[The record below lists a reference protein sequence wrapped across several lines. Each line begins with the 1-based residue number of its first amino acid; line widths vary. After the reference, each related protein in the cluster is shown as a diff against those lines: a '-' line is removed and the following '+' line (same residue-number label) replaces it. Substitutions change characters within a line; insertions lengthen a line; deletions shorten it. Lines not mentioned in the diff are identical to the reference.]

1 LRRGA
6 RAGAAGFETFPAGAF
21 AALAFLAGA
30 FFSGARGA
38 GTFLPDDFRAGAFA
52 AGFGALFPGAF
63 GAGFAGAF
71 LLGFFVAMVSVGKA
85 SPGGA
90 SSATWTNRPPRPP
103 GGRDIGVPP
112 ASANV
117 EPNPGE
123 RLKPQEPK
131 TLEPLPVCGTCGHP
145 HLPGEPCTSAR
156 MAGAGTGTLAMEP
169 AAAGGEELRSTDPL
183 VGSTVGSFRVVRA
196 LGRGGMGTVY
206 LAEHPVI
213 GSRVAIKFLHESMAA
228 SPELVARFY
237 DEARAVNRIGHENI
251 VGIFDLSMLPPNRY
265 YIVMEYLDGDALSA
279 LLRRGAMPVGE
290 AVTILLQL
298 CDALQCAHERGVV
311 HRDLKPD
318 NVFVARRRGAPFVKL
333 LDFGIAKLRDAP
345 PGAQTAAGMI
355 VGTPEYMAPEQCE
368 NRPVDA
374 RTDVYALGVM
384 AYQMFAG
391 VLPFAGSIT
400 QLLLAHVHEAPRPP
414 RSVNGSLS
422 PALDD
427 AVLRAL
433 RKRPEDRFP
442 DMASFAEALAS
453 GREAAAP
460 VAQGSPPTPNRASL
474 RVQLAGEPQARSFP
488 AAEITR
494 GGVYLES
501 GPPLPAPFSRAVVS
515 VPDGGSGSAPVP
527 AEVVR
532 VVQPAEA
539 KAWGMA
545 AGFALQFLPATPAER
560 AALERLAGGTPAASR
575 AEPSDTAAAALLDAL
590 ETHSGGSHYEFL
602 GLPLDAELKE
612 VQSRAR
618 ALRVQLE
625 NLRGRKLSPR
635 HAARVAPLLARVAFA
650 ADVIGVAS
658 ERLAYDAR
666 SGNHLGVA
674 RCIASGLPEALVAQR
689 RQEFL
694 RERPGSEERVRQCLS
709 RAKVARAVGNL
720 PFARAQYEEALA
732 ADPLDLDIH
741 REYWALRRDLEG
753 PTR

>member
-1 LRRGA
+1 
-6 RAGAAGFETFPAGAF
+6 
-21 AALAFLAGA
+21 
-30 FFSGARGA
+30 
-38 GTFLPDDFRAGAFA
+38 
-52 AGFGALFPGAF
+52 
-63 GAGFAGAF
+63 
-71 LLGFFVAMVSVGKA
+71 
-85 SPGGA
+85 
-90 SSATWTNRPPRPP
+90 
-103 GGRDIGVPP
+103 
-112 ASANV
+112 
-117 EPNPGE
+117 
-123 RLKPQEPK
+123 
-131 TLEPLPVCGTCGHP
+131 
-145 HLPGEPCTSAR
+145 
-156 MAGAGTGTLAMEP
+156 GTGAEAP
-169 AAAGGEELRSTDPL
+169 HAVDPL
-183 VGSTVGSFRVVRA
+183 VGATVGSFRVVRA

-279 LLRRGAMPVGE
+279 LLRRGNLPQAE
-290 AVTILLQL
+290 ALAILLQL

-318 NVFVARRRGAPFVKL
+318 NVFVLRRRGAPFVKL

-355 VGTPEYMAPEQCE
+355 VGTPEYMAPEQCD
-368 NRPVDA
+368 NRPIDA
-374 RTDVYALGVM
+374 RADVYALGVM
-384 AYQMFAG
+384 AYQMLTG
-391 VLPFAGSIT
+391 VLPFTGTIT
-400 QLLLAHVHEAPRPP
+400 QLLLAHVREEPRPP
-414 RSVNGSLS
+414 RSVNWLLP

-427 AVLRAL
+427 AILRAL

-442 DMASFAEALAS
+442 DMAAFAAALAE
-453 GREAAAP
+453 GRDAPARRPPEPAPAAERL
-460 VAQGSPPTPNRASL
+460 VL
-474 RVQLAGEPQARSFP
+474 RVQLAGESQARSCP
-488 AAEITR
+488 ASELTR

-515 VPDGGSGSAPVP
+515 VPDGGSGATPVP

-532 VVQPAEA
+532 VVQPTEA

-545 AGFALQFLPATPAER
+545 AGFALQFLPGNPAER
-560 AALERLAGGTPAASR
+560 AALERLAGGTPAPHRPEATDES
-575 AEPSDTAAAALLDAL
+575 AAALLDAL
-590 ETHSGGSHYEFL
+590 ESHSHGTHYEFL

-625 NLRGRKLSPR
+625 GLRGRKLSPR
-635 HAARVAPLLARVAFA
+635 HASLVAPLLSRVAFA
-650 ADVIGVAS
+650 GDVIGVAS
-658 ERLAYDAR
+658 ERLAYDAG

-674 RCIASGLPEALVAQR
+674 RCIAAGLPEALVAQR

-694 RERPGSEERVRQCLS
+694 RARPGAEERVRQCLS

-720 PFARAQYEEALA
+720 EFARAQYEEALA
-732 ADPLDLDIH
+732 ADPLDLEIH

-753 PTR
+753 PAR

>member
-1 LRRGA
+1 M
-6 RAGAAGFETFPAGAF
+6 EPSD
-21 AALAFLAGA
+21 LAG
-30 FFSGARGA
+30 G
-38 GTFLPDDFRAGAFA
+38 D
-52 AGFGALFPGAF
+52 
-63 GAGFAGAF
+63 
-71 LLGFFVAMVSVGKA
+71 V
-85 SPGGA
+85 
-90 SSATWTNRPPRPP
+90 
-103 GGRDIGVPP
+103 
-112 ASANV
+112 
-117 EPNPGE
+117 
-123 RLKPQEPK
+123 
-131 TLEPLPVCGTCGHP
+131 
-145 HLPGEPCTSAR
+145 
-156 MAGAGTGTLAMEP
+156 
-169 AAAGGEELRSTDPL
+169 LRSTDPV

-213 GSRVAIKFLHESMAA
+213 GSRVAIKFLHESMAT

-265 YIVMEYLDGDALSA
+265 YIVMEYLDGEALSA
-279 LLRRGAMPVGE
+279 LLRRGAMAVGE
-290 AVTILLQL
+290 AVAILLQL

-345 PGAQTAAGMI
+345 PGAQTAAGML

-368 NRPVDA
+368 NGPIDA

-384 AYQMFAG
+384 AYQMLTG

-400 QLLLAHVHEAPRPP
+400 QLLVAQVHEEPRPP
-414 RSVNGSLS
+414 RSVNGLLS
-422 PALDD
+422 PPLEEAI
-427 AVLRAL
+427 LRAL
-433 RKRPEDRFP
+433 RKRPEDRFQ
-442 DMASFAEALAS
+442 DMTSFATALAA
-453 GREAAAP
+453 GRESTGPAAP
-460 VAQGSPPTPNRASL
+460 GAGPPTDRPASI

-488 AAEITR
+488 ATELTR

-501 GPPLPAPFSRAVVS
+501 DPPLPAPFSRAVVS
-515 VPDGGSGSAPVP
+515 VPDGGAGSAPVP

-539 KAWGMA
+539 RTWGMA
-545 AGFALQFLPATPAER
+545 AGFALQFLPSTPAER
-560 AALERLAGGTPAASR
+560 AALERLTGGTPTAHS
-575 AEPSDTAAAALLDAL
+575 AEPSDASVASLLDAL
-590 ETHSGGSHYEFL
+590 ESHSGGTHYAFL
-602 GLPLDAELKE
+602 GLPPDAELKE

-625 NLRGRKLSPR
+625 HLRGRKLSPR
-635 HAARVAPLLARVAFA
+635 HAALVAPLLARVAFA

-666 SGNHLGVA
+666 NGNHLGVA
-674 RCIASGLPEALVAQR
+674 RCIAAGLPDALVAQR

-694 RERPGSEERVRQCLS
+694 RERPGSQERVRQCLS
-709 RAKVARAVGNL
+709 RAKVARAVGNVE
-720 PFARAQYEEALA
+720 FARAQFEEALA
-732 ADPLDLDIH
+732 ADPLDLEIH

>member
-1 LRRGA
+1 
-6 RAGAAGFETFPAGAF
+6 
-21 AALAFLAGA
+21 
-30 FFSGARGA
+30 
-38 GTFLPDDFRAGAFA
+38 
-52 AGFGALFPGAF
+52 
-63 GAGFAGAF
+63 
-71 LLGFFVAMVSVGKA
+71 
-85 SPGGA
+85 
-90 SSATWTNRPPRPP
+90 
-103 GGRDIGVPP
+103 
-112 ASANV
+112 
-117 EPNPGE
+117 
-123 RLKPQEPK
+123 
-131 TLEPLPVCGTCGHP
+131 
-145 HLPGEPCTSAR
+145 
-156 MAGAGTGTLAMEP
+156 
-169 AAAGGEELRSTDPL
+169 
-183 VGSTVGSFRVVRA
+183 
-196 LGRGGMGTVY
+196 
-206 LAEHPVI
+206 
-213 GSRVAIKFLHESMAA
+213 MAA

-265 YIVMEYLDGDALSA
+265 YIVMEYLDGEALSA
-279 LLRRGAMPVGE
+279 LLRRGAMPAGE
-290 AVTILLQL
+290 AVAILLQL

-345 PGAQTAAGMI
+345 AGAQTAAGMI

-384 AYQMFAG
+384 AYQMFSG
-391 VLPFAGSIT
+391 VLPFTGSIT
-400 QLLLAHVHEAPRPP
+400 QLLLAHVHETPRPP
-414 RSVNGSLS
+414 RSVNGLLP

-427 AVLRAL
+427 AILRAL

-442 DMASFAEALAS
+442 DMASFAAALAAGRDS
-453 GREAAAP
+453 GAPPAREPLPGTA
-460 VAQGSPPTPNRASL
+460 RATTI
-474 RVQLAGEPQARSFP
+474 RVHLAGEPQARSFP

-494 GGVYLES
+494 GGVYLEC

-515 VPDGGSGSAPVP
+515 VPDGGAGSAPVP

-532 VVQPAEA
+532 VVQPGEA

-545 AGFALQFLPATPAER
+545 AGFALQFLPSTPPER
-560 AALERLAGGTPAASR
+560 AAVERLAGGTPAAHR
-575 AEPSDTAAAALLDAL
+575 AEPSDESAAALLEAL
-590 ETHSGGSHYEFL
+590 DGHSGGTHYEFL

-625 NLRGRKLSPR
+625 HLRGRKLSPR

-674 RCIASGLPEALVAQR
+674 RCIAAGLPDALVAQR

-720 PFARAQYEEALA
+720 AFARKQYEEALA

-753 PTR
+753 ATR

>member
-1 LRRGA
+1 MAARQGSRGRMA
-6 RAGAAGFETFPAGAF
+6 DGNFRPAGD
-21 AALAFLAGA
+21 
-30 FFSGARGA
+30 S
-38 GTFLPDDFRAGAFA
+38 
-52 AGFGALFPGAF
+52 
-63 GAGFAGAF
+63 
-71 LLGFFVAMVSVGKA
+71 
-85 SPGGA
+85 
-90 SSATWTNRPPRPP
+90 W
-103 GGRDIGVPP
+103 VPT

-117 EPNPGE
+117 ERNPGD
-123 RLKPQEPK
+123 RVKPHEPES
-131 TLEPLPVCGTCGHP
+131 LEPLPICGSCGHP
-145 HLPGEPCTSAR
+145 HLPGEPCTAAR
-156 MAGAGTGTLAMEP
+156 LAGAGTGTLAMEESE
-169 AAAGGEELRSTDPL
+169 ASRGQELRPTNPL

-265 YIVMEYLDGDALSA
+265 YIVMEYLDGEALSA
-279 LLRRGAMPVGE
+279 LIRRGSMALDE
-290 AVTILLQL
+290 AVVILRQL
-298 CDALQCAHERGVV
+298 CDALQCAHDRGVV

-318 NVFVARRRGAPFVKL
+318 NVFVLRRRGAPFVKL

-368 NRPVDA
+368 NRPIDA

-384 AYQMFAG
+384 AYQMLTG
-391 VLPFAGSIT
+391 VLPFTGSIP
-400 QLLLAHVHEAPRPP
+400 QLLLAHVRETPRPP
-414 RSVNGSLS
+414 RSVSGLLP

-442 DMASFAEALAS
+442 DMISFAAALAPGPDPS
-453 GREAAAP
+453 TSPAQDPPPSAAHP
-460 VAQGSPPTPNRASL
+460 VSI
-474 RVQLAGEPQARSFP
+474 RVLLAGEPQARSFP
-488 AAEITR
+488 AVELTR

-501 GPPLPAPFSRAVVS
+501 GPPLPSPFSRAVVS
-515 VPDGGSGSAPVP
+515 VPEGISGSAPVP

-532 VVQPAEA
+532 VVQPDEA
-539 KAWGMA
+539 RAWGMA
-545 AGFALQFLPATPAER
+545 SGFALQFLPSTPAER
-560 AALERLAGGTPAASR
+560 AALERLAGGTPVTPR
-575 AEPSDTAAAALLDAL
+575 PEPSDASAAALIDAL
-590 ETHSGGSHYEFL
+590 ETHSGGTHYEFL
-602 GLPLDAELKE
+602 GLPPDAELKE

-625 NLRGRKLSPR
+625 RLRGRKLTAR
-635 HAARVAPLLARVAFA
+635 HASLVAPLLARVAFA

-674 RCIASGLPEALVAQR
+674 RCIAAGLPDALVAQR
-689 RQEFL
+689 RLEFL
-694 RERPGSEERVRQCLS
+694 RERPGTAERVRQCVS

-720 PFARAQYEEALA
+720 AFARAQFEEALA

-753 PTR
+753 PAR